1 MIDGSRG
8 PSQTWEELLEAVS
21 ATQDR
26 GAFGLLFR
34 HFAPRIKSFL
44 MRGGTSEAL
53 AEDVTQETMAT
64 IWRKAEQFDPG
75 KASASTWIFT
85 IARNKR
91 IDRIRRERRPEPD
104 PNDPSFAPS
113 PTVPPDRE
121 VSALQDAVAVRHAL
135 GELSDEQREV
145 VMLSF
150 YEDASHSVIA
160 DRLKL
165 PLGTV
170 KSRLRLALKKLDG
183 LLDPAVYGGMS

>member
-1 MIDGSRG
+1 
-8 PSQTWEELLEAVS
+8 
-21 ATQDR
+21 
-26 GAFGLLFR
+26 
-34 HFAPRIKSFL
+34 
-44 MRGGTSEAL
+44 
-53 AEDVTQETMAT
+53 MAT